1 MTQVKLDKKEIEQSI
16 SFYKGQGVQDVLKRF
31 DFTKEERKKINDAIR
46 TSKLANPRVKLICE
60 VDELLKGIV
69 KTRKPKQVETNSV
82 YIPVEMNL
90 KLASMESKKTK
101 DKIKLE
107 KIFVWLIS
115 IILLLVFAYV
125 QNNNN
130 KKMEQILQ
138 PQQIEQTEQTSK
150 GSVLF

>member
-1 MTQVKLDKKEIEQSI
+1 MTQVKLDKKEIERSI
-16 SFYKGQGVQDVLKRF
+16 SFYKGQGVQNVLKRF

-46 TSKLANPRVKLICE
+46 TSKLPNPRVKLIYE
-60 VDELLKGIV
+60 VDELLKEIA
-69 KTRKPKQVETNSV
+69 KTRKPKQVEIDSV
-82 YIPVEMNL
+82 YIPVEVNL
-90 KLASMESKKTK
+90 KLASMESEKNK

-130 KKMEQILQ
+130 KKIEQILQ
-138 PQQIEQTEQTSK
+138 PQQIEQTEQTNK